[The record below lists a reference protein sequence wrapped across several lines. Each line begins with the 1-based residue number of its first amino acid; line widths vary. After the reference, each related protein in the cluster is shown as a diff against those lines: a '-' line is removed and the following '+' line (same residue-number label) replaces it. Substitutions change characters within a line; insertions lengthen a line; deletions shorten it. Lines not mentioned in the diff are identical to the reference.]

1 MSRERAELSKKNP
14 YHIPRYRYYELK
26 YFCRQYDD
34 WKKAL
39 TLIDGWQISPNDI
52 SGIIKGCPPVSQTER
67 IALSRVFYS
76 SCIDI
81 VDRCIAEL
89 DTALAPYIKK
99 GVTEGDGYNKLQRRY
114 FKMENY
120 ENKELLKDAAKKSL
134 ESLKDLKPGTE
145 EYNTA
150 ANMALKLYDMQLK
163 DEAQENEK
171 QLKEDEAVRKVH
183 ELELDQEKAE
193 KARKLDWAKI
203 GMKALTFA
211 GTIGMTVYWS
221 ICEAGG
227 VTQLSRAISEGVH
240 ELKRGFTEK
249 D

>member
-39 TLIDGWQISPNDI
+39 TLIDGWQTSPNDI

-89 DTALAPYIKK
+89 DTALAPC
-99 GVTEGDGYNKLQRRY
+99 RY
-114 FKMENY
+114 
-120 ENKELLKDAAKKSL
+120 
-134 ESLKDLKPGTE
+134 TR
-145 EYNTA
+145 
-150 ANMALKLYDMQLK
+150 
-163 DEAQENEK
+163 
-171 QLKEDEAVRKVH
+171 V
-183 ELELDQEKAE
+183 
-193 KARKLDWAKI
+193 
-203 GMKALTFA
+203 
-211 GTIGMTVYWS
+211 
-221 ICEAGG
+221 
-227 VTQLSRAISEGVH
+227 
-240 ELKRGFTEK
+240 
-249 D
+249 